1 MEAILDFTKQC
12 NDQNNFGPYHYVG
25 HTRKPYGR
33 YQNHESA
40 YIYTKYGV
48 RSSWLALSLKLSNV
62 APGS

>member
-1 MEAILDFTKQC
+1 MEAILDFTNQC

-40 YIYTKYGV
+40 YI
-48 RSSWLALSLKLSNV
+48 LSKIISI
-62 APGS
+62 